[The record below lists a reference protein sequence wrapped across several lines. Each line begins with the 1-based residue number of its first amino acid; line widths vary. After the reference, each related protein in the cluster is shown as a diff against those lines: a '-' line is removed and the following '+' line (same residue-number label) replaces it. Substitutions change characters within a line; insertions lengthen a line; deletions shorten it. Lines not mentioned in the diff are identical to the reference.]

1 MGASGGAGRKLG
13 PPGPRLPERPPRPT
27 ILLRSGFPDGATGKT
42 GPDARI
48 SHSSPEP
55 EAASVVSPTR
65 PRPYGAISFPQ
76 PQRFTIARRR
86 SRRPQP
92 ARREPDV
99 NINENIRANK
109 VRVVIDGEGQ
119 KGVMPTEEA
128 IDMARNLGLDL
139 VEISPNSDPPVTKIM
154 DYGKYRYEQQKK
166 AKEQRKK
173 QAGQGE
179 LKEVRFRPRTD
190 DHDYEFKLKHAR
202 EFLEK
207 GNKVKAWVQFR
218 GRDIIYKDQGLDML
232 ERFTED
238 LSDIAKVDQAPTMEG
253 RRMTTMLTPDKK

>member
-1 MGASGGAGRKLG
+1 ML
-13 PPGPRLPERPPRPT
+13 
-27 ILLRSGFPDGATGKT
+27 
-42 GPDARI
+42 
-48 SHSSPEP
+48 
-55 EAASVVSPTR
+55 
-65 PRPYGAISFPQ
+65 SFSQ
-76 PQRFTIARRR
+76 PWRFTIARRR

-99 NINENIRANK
+99 NINDNIRASQ

-119 KGVMPTEEA
+119 KGVMPTEKA
-128 IDMARNLGLDL
+128 IDLAQSMGLDL
-139 VEISPNSDPPVTKIM
+139 VEISATSDPPVTKIM

-238 LSDIAKVDQAPTMEG
+238 LADIAKVDQAPTMEG
-253 RRMTTMLTPDKK
+253 RRMTTMLTPDKR

>member
-1 MGASGGAGRKLG
+1 MERREKPART
-13 PPGPRLPERPPRPT
+13 PGFRTRRPNPRPPPSY
-27 ILLRSGFPDGATGKT
+27 LPYDHAPT
-42 GPDARI
+42 GPY
-48 SHSSPEP
+48 P
-55 EAASVVSPTR
+55 
-65 PRPYGAISFPQ
+65 FPQ

-99 NINENIRANK
+99 NINENIRSNK

-119 KGVMPTEEA
+119 KGVMATDEA
-128 IDMARNLGLDL
+128 IDMARSMGLDL

-238 LSDIAKVDQAPTMEG
+238 LADIAKVDQAPTMEG
-253 RRMTTMLTPDKK
+253 RRMTTMLTPDKR